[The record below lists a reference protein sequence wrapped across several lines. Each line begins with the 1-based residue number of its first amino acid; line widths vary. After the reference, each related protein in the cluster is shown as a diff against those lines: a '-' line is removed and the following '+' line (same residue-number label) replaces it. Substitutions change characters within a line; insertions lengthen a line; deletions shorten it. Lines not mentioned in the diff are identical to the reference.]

1 MTERKMLVT
10 VSFVVNGLPEDYLG
24 EFVSSVED
32 GLRRG
37 VAGALENAPE
47 GMTREQALELASQ
60 AIEFY
65 GATITLQRPLFTG
78 QEA

>member
-1 MTERKMLVT
+1 MTGRKVLVT
-10 VSFVVNGLPEDYLG
+10 VSFVVDGLGEDYLG

-32 GLRRG
+32 GLRNG
-37 VAGALENAPE
+37 IAHSLANAPE
-47 GMTREQALELASQ
+47 GMTREQALAIASQ